1 MKGTEKQVKQAKE
14 IINNY
19 EKALELKFEQ
29 TSCKTEEKFEAS
41 KENLSKT
48 VVLLNSQSAG
58 QIIYNELD
66 IRGYV
71 KSLCKRNNIKCNFS
85 RLLNASKRIERGL

>member
-1 MKGTEKQVKQAKE
+1 MLGTEKQVKQAKE

-29 TSCKTEEKFEAS
+29 TSCKTEEKFGAS
-41 KENLSKT
+41 KENLSKA
-48 VVLLNSQSAG
+48 VKLLYSQSTG

-71 KSLCKRNNIKCNFS
+71 KNLCKQNNIKYNFS
-85 RLLNASKRIERGL
+85 RLLNAAKRLERGL

>member
-1 MKGTEKQVKQAKE
+1 MIGTEKQVKQAKE

-29 TSCKTEEKFEAS
+29 TSCKTEEKFEVS
-41 KENLSKT
+41 RSNLSKALDT
-48 VVLLNSQSAG
+48 LYSQSAEI
-58 QIIYNELD
+58 IIYNELD

-71 KSLCKRNNIKCNFS
+71 KSLCKQNNIKYNFS
-85 RLLNASKRIERGL
+85 RLLNAAKRLERGL